1 MFRSRFSGMFG
12 FSIVWFG
19 QVVSLVG
26 SGMTQFALTIWA
38 WQMTGEATAL
48 ALVAFS
54 RLLAAYPIH
63 TAGWRAG

>member
-19 QVVSLVG
+19 QVVSLLG
-26 SGMTQFALTIWA
+26 TGMTQFALTIWA

-48 ALVAFS
+48 ALVAS
-54 RLLAAYPIH
+54 VSYTHLTLPTTPYV
-63 TAGWRAG
+63 